1 MKTLITGGGGFI
13 GGHLI
18 PTFVRAGALTK
29 SIDVKPLADW
39 YQVHDEAENEVLD
52 LRDYEACRQAV
63 RDADVVI
70 NLAADMGGMGF
81 IELNKAACMTSV
93 LINTNL
99 LRASVESG
107 VSQFFFASSACV
119 YSAEKQKQPIREG
132 LREEDIYPIA
142 PEDGYGWEKLFS
154 ERMCR
159 HYADDYG
166 LKVSVGRFHNV
177 YGPHGTFEGGR
188 EKVIAALC
196 RKVAE
201 ATLKGIDFIEV
212 WGDGKQTRSFTYIT
226 DAIEG
231 VRRLMGSG
239 YAEPL
244 NIGSDET
251 VSIDEL
257 LKVILDVSGAKLEP
271 RHLRDAPLGVRGR
284 SSDNTR
290 ISQILGWKPSV
301 PLRDGIAETYEWIFK
316 QISSR

>member
-1 MKTLITGGGGFI
+1 VDI
-13 GGHLI
+13 
-18 PTFVRAGALTK
+18 K
-29 SIDVKPLADW
+29 SIKDW
-39 YQVHDEAENEVLD
+39 YQVHDEVENEVLD

-119 YSAEKQKQPIREG
+119 YSAEKQNQPIREG

-226 DAIEG
+226 DAIEA

-271 RHLRDAPLGVRGR
+271 CFLRDAPLGVRGR

-301 PLRDGIAETYEWIFK
+301 PLRDGVAETYEWIFK

>member
-1 MKTLITGGGGFI
+1 
-13 GGHLI
+13 
-18 PTFVRAGALTK
+18 
-29 SIDVKPLADW
+29 
-39 YQVHDEAENEVLD
+39 VHGEAENEVLD

-119 YSAEKQKQPIREG
+119 YSAEKQNQPIREG

>member
-1 MKTLITGGGGFI
+1 LVAGGGGFI
-13 GGHLI
+13 GGHETQSLLE
-18 PTFVRAGALTK
+18 TGTSVR
-29 SIDVKPLADW
+29 SVDIKPLEDW
-39 YQVHDEAENEVLD
+39 HQVHGEAENEVLD

-63 RDADVVI
+63 RETDVVI

-119 YSAEKQKQPIREG
+119 YSAEKQSQPIREG
-132 LREEDIYPIA
+132 LKEEDVYPIA

-159 HYADDYG
+159 HYAEDYG
-166 LKVSVGRFHNV
+166 LKVAVGRFHNV
-177 YGPHGTFEGGR
+177 YGPCGTFEGGR
-188 EKVIAALC
+188 EKVVAALC

-201 ATLKGIDFIEV
+201 ATLDDKDFIEV
-212 WGDGKQTRSFTYIT
+212 WGDGQQTRSFTYIA
-226 DAIEG
+226 DALEG
-231 VRRLMGSG
+231 VHRLMGSG
-239 YAEPL
+239 YSDPL

-257 LKVILDVSGAKLEP
+257 LDVILDVSGSQLEA
-271 RHLRDAPLGVRGR
+271 RYLRDAPLGVRGR

-290 ISQILGWKPSV
+290 ISQVLGWKPSV
-301 PLRDGIAETYEWIFK
+301 PLRDGVAETYEWIFK